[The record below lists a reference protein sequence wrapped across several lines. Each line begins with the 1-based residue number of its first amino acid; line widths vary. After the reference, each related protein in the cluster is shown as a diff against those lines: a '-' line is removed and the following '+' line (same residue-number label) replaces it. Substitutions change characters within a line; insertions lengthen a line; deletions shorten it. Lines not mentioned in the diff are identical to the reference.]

1 MRETNNPMH
10 SFASVLILGKP
21 VLSENL
27 SCLTTQCLKDQKKI
41 FLKNLEPVVVADL
54 LFEEYNLPVI
64 VHDKITETKYLR
76 NQIRYL
82 LKTLKEG
89 TEDLFQG
96 FLEILQRN
104 EESQIICEQLGNL
117 DTTSV
122 GESMSSEKSSTQKHE
137 IVREAGN
144 ESNFFSY
151 LSLFY
156 LLCINDNLRGLF

>member
-1 MRETNNPMH
+1 MKISVVLQH
-10 SFASVLILGKP
+10 SVLKIK
-21 VLSENL
+21 
-27 SCLTTQCLKDQKKI
+27 KKI

-122 GESMSSEKSSTQKHE
+122 AESMSSEKSSTQKHE